1 MECEFKIN
9 GFNLLRERD
18 MCGIL
23 GFVLIIL
30 SYIYIYIYIKWDWC
44 GSLKGEEIK
53 NKKIKK

>member
-1 MECEFKIN
+1 
-9 GFNLLRERD
+9 